1 MQNRNQRTQKRNRWI
16 IRLTQIVIAGLCLVF
31 LVFMLLPAFLSPDRG
46 SAREGYA
53 AATLRSFC
61 SAENSFKA
69 RKDRF
74 GTLKELADD
83 GVIDPRHA
91 GGKPIK
97 GYIYSDSD
105 VTESTYCIHA
115 DRQPNETTH
124 WYSFIWDDGPQK
136 DFNITEDGEVSFI
149 KSRTRGTV
157 ARGQGTKLS
166 MHEDSDE
173 QQPEQ
178 SELFCQVS

>member
-1 MQNRNQRTQKRNRWI
+1 MQNRNQHTKKKTRWS
-16 IRLTQIVIAGLCLVF
+16 IRLMQIVIAGLCLVF
-31 LVFMLLPAFLSPDRG
+31 LAFMLLPAFWSQDRG
-46 SAREGYA
+46 SGWEAFVAGS
-53 AATLRSFC
+53 LRSFHA
-61 SAENSFKA
+61 AEMAFKA
-69 RKDRF
+69 RKVRF

-83 GVIDPRHA
+83 GLIDPRHA
-91 GGKPIK
+91 GGRPIK

-173 QQPEQ
+173 QQP
-178 SELFCQVS
+178 